1 VRDGRARL
9 LSRNGNDLTAR
20 FHGAADALRQLPDG
34 TVIDGELVVLDS
46 GGYPNFAALMR
57 GQGAPCL
64 LAFDLL
70 MLDDRDLCAEP
81 IENRKRRLTDM
92 LSALAGPGVQ
102 NTDWMVGE
110 GRALFELVKA
120 RGMECIVAKR
130 LGSRYAPGR
139 RSGSWV
145 KIKVPGYAP
154 ERWADWFDRGRQQRH
169 SEPADV

>member
-1 VRDGRARL
+1 MREGRVRL

-20 FHGAADALRQLPDG
+20 FHRVADALRQLPDG

-46 GGYPNFAALMR
+46 GGYPDVAALMR
-57 GQGAPCL
+57 GQGAPCM

-70 MLDDRDLCAEP
+70 GLDDRDLCAEP
-81 IENRKRRLTDM
+81 IEDRKRRLTDM
-92 LSALAGPGVQ
+92 LSGLAGPGVQ

-110 GRALFELVKA
+110 KRALFERVKA
-120 RGMECIVAKR
+120 RGMEGIVAKR

-145 KIKVPGYAP
+145 KIKVSGYAP
-154 ERWADWFDRGRQQRH
+154 DRWADWFDRGRQQQRK
-169 SEPADV
+169 PAEA